1 MIAARGTARS
11 GTGRSATAG
20 RVHRFTAPRRTSR
33 TSRTGEGTLMLRT
46 VVTEATA
53 VAVPAAPAAPGT
65 ATGTVRS

>member
-1 MIAARGTARS
+1 
-11 GTGRSATAG
+11 
-20 RVHRFTAPRRTSR
+20 
-33 TSRTGEGTLMLRT
+33 MLRT